1 MNTLPQFRQLSL
13 LCIAFAFVLPVS
25 GASPDQRDRQVLE
38 TLLMHLLTDSKFDVT
53 RVPTN
58 GATIVLHTRTPEKTG
73 FLMSDQI
80 RSEIDHRTLPS
91 DAESDLRRRNTPA
104 DAKPDTYDSITAFYT
119 NLTFAARIVVTDLTE
134 TWKGRRSFTSFE
146 EAHPKARGWL
156 EAYLPGY
163 SKDGT
168 RAVVR
173 AGVGPWA
180 HAAMLTAVL
189 EKRGD
194 KWVVVW
200 YYVARFA

>member
-1 MNTLPQFRQLSL
+1 MWASATRPTPRMVAAVRMDTFRSSATLST
-13 LCIAFAFVLPVS
+13 S
-25 GASPDQRDRQVLE
+25 
-38 TLLMHLLTDSKFDVT
+38 
-53 RVPTN
+53 
-58 GATIVLHTRTPEKTG
+58 
-73 FLMSDQI
+73 
-80 RSEIDHRTLPS
+80 
-91 DAESDLRRRNTPA
+91 
-104 DAKPDTYDSITAFYT
+104 TYDFSMIW
-119 NLTFAARIVVTDLTE
+119 R
-134 TWKGRRSFTSFE
+134 RRSFTSFE
-146 EAHPKARGWL
+146 DAHPKARGWL

-194 KWVVVW
+194 KWTVVW